1 MPSLFVMLNMGA
13 CKSNYKQHQLA
24 TAYSNNM
31 ALLKSLVSVARVLS
45 TPVRLETEENVDAGN
60 INLRA
65 KTMCGNCGC

>member
-1 MPSLFVMLNMGA
+1 
-13 CKSNYKQHQLA
+13 
-24 TAYSNNM
+24 M